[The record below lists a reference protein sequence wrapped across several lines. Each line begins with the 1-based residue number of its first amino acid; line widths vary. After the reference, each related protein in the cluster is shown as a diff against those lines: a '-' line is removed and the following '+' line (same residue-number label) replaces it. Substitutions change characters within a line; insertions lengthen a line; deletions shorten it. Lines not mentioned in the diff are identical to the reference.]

1 MGIQNGGE
9 EQDHRDASNDTDRRF
24 GGFGVR
30 PIRLGGTLKPS
41 PPRRPVVSAFI
52 RPFRIILLETPSRMP
67 VRRLSAPATQDDIPV
82 PNAPTTRQR
91 PMPGLPSRDSALA
104 LMQEY
109 TASESL
115 RKHMLAVEAAMQ
127 AYAIKFGEDPDR
139 WGLAGLIH
147 DFDYERFPNAAHSAT
162 EEHPARGVAV
172 LRDLGWPEDILQA
185 ILGHA
190 TYCNVPRESRMAKAL
205 FAVDELTGLIT
216 ATALVK
222 PTRSVHDV
230 EARSVRKKMKDKAFA
245 RGVSRE
251 DVLLGAQ
258 ELGVELDDH
267 IDFVIGAMRGIAPQ
281 LGLAGTPGEP

>member
-1 MGIQNGGE
+1 MS
-9 EQDHRDASNDTDRRF
+9 D
-24 GGFGVR
+24 
-30 PIRLGGTLKPS
+30 L
-41 PPRRPVVSAFI
+41 
-52 RPFRIILLETPSRMP
+52 
-67 VRRLSAPATQDDIPV
+67 
-82 PNAPTTRQR
+82 PTRE
-91 PMPGLPSRDSALA
+91 SALA

-109 TASESL
+109 TASDSL
-115 RKHMLAVEAAMQ
+115 RKHMLAVEAAMR
-127 AYAIKFGEDPDR
+127 AYAVKFGEEPER

-162 EEHPARGVAV
+162 EEHPAHGVRV
-172 LRDLGWPEDILQA
+172 LREMGWPEDILQA

-190 TYCNVPRESRMAKAL
+190 EYCHVPRETQMAKAL

-222 PTRSVHDV
+222 PTKSVHDV

-251 DVLLGAQ
+251 DVQLGAQ

-267 IDFVIGAMRGIAPQ
+267 IQFVIDAMRGVAPA
-281 LGLAGTPGEP
+281 LGLAGTPANA